1 MIESVMIAVCDRCGK
16 NYLQYNGETR
26 IFCDIEYAL
35 MTCIYSGWAKID
47 GKLYCPKCHEY
58 NVKTG
63 EYKQKKQRGIN
74 IMHDVI
80 RNRMLLKARSDLAK
94 KVRDKLDED
103 IANIPK
109 MTDRELLENIYRELI
124 VFHRYKQI
132 TDLED

>member
-1 MIESVMIAVCDRCGK
+1 M
-16 NYLQYNGETR
+16 
-26 IFCDIEYAL
+26 
-35 MTCIYSGWAKID
+35 
-47 GKLYCPKCHEY
+47 
-58 NVKTG
+58 
-63 EYKQKKQRGIN
+63 
-74 IMHDVI
+74 MHDVI